1 MNALPRNRGPW
12 DRLWYGEGSL
22 VRLAA
27 FRLIVLAATLYAVFQ
42 FRRGVFQHA
51 GDGSQL
57 ADRHWN
63 PIFAFELLGFE
74 GLGAGAAQ
82 AVYVALLIALGL
94 AIVGL
99 FTRVAC
105 TVVAVLLF
113 VWLGTAYSWGK
124 PHHDCI
130 VLMFAVASLPLGP
143 VGARLS
149 LDAVVARWRRA
160 ARGQDPAHAPERA
173 AYAHLPLRITMGTA
187 ALGYF
192 FAGASKLAI
201 GGLEWTNGY
210 TLQGIMLEF
219 DAPWA
224 PFFAASPLACR
235 LLSVG
240 MLAVQIAFP
249 VALFWRRSRW
259 FFVPLGIVFHLMT
272 WKTMATSPFLTLWFC
287 LAAFVPLEAAPS
299 FLGARL
305 RAGPAIRR
313 VAWALSVVAASALV
327 VTLYFAFLPRL
338 LALALVPLGLAA
350 LLGLR
355 RSLALSVVFDGG
367 CGPCRRV
374 ASLLAAMDW
383 AGHLR
388 LLDLTR
394 WDNVQAHHPELDA
407 DACLRDMHAV
417 DSRGRVTTGYRAYQQ
432 IAWRLPLLLL
442 AAPWMYLPPIA
453 AVGTR
458 IYRRVADG
466 RLRGTC
472 DPTTIGRNDPSR
484 S

>member
-1 MNALPRNRGPW
+1 MTGGGDSRGRW
-12 DRLWYGEGSL
+12 DRFWYGDGPL

-27 FRLIVLAATLYAVFQ
+27 FRIIVLAAALYAVFQ
-42 FRRGVFQHA
+42 FRRSVFQHA
-51 GDGSQL
+51 EGGSDFV
-57 ADRHWN
+57 ARHWN

-74 GLGAGAAQ
+74 GLGATAAEVVY
-82 AVYVALLIALGL
+82 AVLLVALALGL
-94 AIVGL
+94 VGL

-105 TVVAVLLF
+105 AVVAVLLV
-113 VWLGTAYSWGK
+113 VWIGTAYSWGK

-130 VLMFAVASLPLGP
+130 VLVFAVASLPLGP
-143 VGARLS
+143 VGGRLS
-149 LDAVVARWRRA
+149 LDAVRARWRRA
-160 ARGQDPAHAPERA
+160 ARGGDPSEAPKTA
-173 AYAHLPLRITMGTA
+173 PYAHLPLRITQLTA

-201 GGLEWTNGY
+201 GGLSWANGY

-219 DAPWA
+219 DAPWGE
-224 PFFAASPLACR
+224 FFAASPGVCR
-235 LLSVG
+235 FLSTG
-240 MLAVQIAFP
+240 MLVVQVAFP
-249 VALFWRRSRW
+249 LAIFWRPSRW
-259 FFVPLGIVFHLMT
+259 FFLPMGVVFHLMT

-287 LAAFVPLEAAPS
+287 LAAFVHLERAPA
-299 FLGARL
+299 FLRERIAEGAV
-305 RAGPAIRR
+305 ARR
-313 VAWALSVVAASALV
+313 VAWALAVLLGAALV
-327 VTLYFAFLPRL
+327 VRLYFAFLPL
-338 LALALVPLGLAA
+338 ALALALVPLALGA

-355 RSLALSVVFDGG
+355 RSLTLSVVFDGG
-367 CGPCRRV
+367 CGPCRRT

-388 LLDLTR
+388 LLDLTQ
-394 WDNVQAHHPELDA
+394 WDVVSARHPELDP

-417 DSRGRVTTGYRAYQQ
+417 DARGRVTAGYRAYQQ
-432 IAWRLPLLLL
+432 IAWRVPLLLL

-472 DPTTIGRNDPSR
+472 DPSSGAGAP
-484 S
+484 